1 VVDVDLKPSSPTQ
14 CADHA
19 PLGSV
24 TPVQSREGA
33 VNCADTKRKVVVPK
47 LAAYPAQLTD

>member
-1 VVDVDLKPSSPTQ
+1 MKRPSVVTWSVAVTAL
-14 CADHA
+14 ALLVA
-19 PLGSV
+19 AV
-24 TPVQSREGA
+24 TPVQSTVGT